1 MQRRDFLYTKI
12 NLKRIAQLLEKLK
25 KAIQKFLLD
34 MAKENEELYGKERMD
49 CCKLNRIKKR

>member
-1 MQRRDFLYTKI
+1 
-12 NLKRIAQLLEKLK
+12 
-25 KAIQKFLLD
+25 